1 MRQRL
6 NKAFKYSPATNQGIF
21 YYLQQLDIPW
31 KEKNISTQLDYF
43 YHLNRSGNKITSPL
57 IDSFMDS
64 NCEIASTDIQ
74 ELANI
79 IYSLFGQTWSRM
91 WDVYNAEYN
100 PLNNYD
106 MTETLEKTVETTY
119 GKLQT
124 RTDDLLETQ
133 TNDLTETRR
142 GNQSE
147 TRTDDLTE
155 TLTHDTTETRTDDLL
170 ATKRINNSETRTDDL
185 TITETPE
192 QTKTTLESVYG
203 FNSVEGQPSREVN
216 ETNGGQFTKTQEGT
230 VTTENENTETLEND
244 GTVTNAKEGTE
255 TTTKEG
261 TVTTENENTE
271 TLENDGTVTRE
282 NTGTQEIQDSGTDT
296 EETGHTLTRYGNI
309 GVTTSQQMLQSEI
322 ALWEWNFFKSVVFP
336 NVDGVLT
343 IALY

>member
-1 MRQRL
+1 MIITGVKTKMRQRL

-31 KEKNISTQLDYF
+31 KEKNINSQLDFF

-106 MTETLEKTVETTY
+106 MTETLEKTVETKY
-119 GKLQT
+119 GKTQT
-124 RTDDLLETQ
+124 RTDDLSETQ

-155 TLTHDTTETRTDDLL
+155 TVDDDTTETRTDDLT
-170 ATKRINNSETRTDDL
+170 ATKRQSASETRTDDL

-192 QTKTTLESVYG
+192 QTKTTLENVFG

-216 ETNGGQFTKTQEGT
+216 ETNGGQFTKTQG
-230 VTTENENTETLEND
+230 
-244 GTVTNAKEGTE
+244 
-255 TTTKEG
+255 G